1 MAMSF
6 LAALPASAL
15 PLRLSA
21 AGSND
26 LRLIQYKR
34 VTLAQGFFFLPA
46 SSCTRRL
53 SSSHLAPR
61 LSTPLFILLDTAS
74 LFTMDQRLLPDP
86 TQFGFHGRPGG
97 TLESALSGASHLHI
111 QPDHIFQLPPIRELK
126 FKYETPS
133 SEAMSRRPSDSS
145 AASYYSDFQLSRS
158 SSPSINSFG
167 ESGYGR
173 SLSVNSFST
182 CTPELIS
189 CSKPRSPTAKAVRT
203 KRKDRKHFSRLRKEA
218 EGAHSKFTKEQGE
231 AGRRYD
237 HSLYFA
243 VLQRALLGINE
254 NFPESAVQGKDQ
266 KPGWTP
272 LKSNNRSE
280 DVSETTDENGVSLS
294 PLRFNKNNI
303 FASAYQV
310 IVDSNEVLES
320 IYDRQCALEI
330 EADALLQREPT
341 REELMAYVRATRDSA
356 AASHIAMASAQ
367 RGSIGFR
374 APFSRRGRSML

>member
-1 MAMSF
+1 MPTRNTG
-6 LAALPASAL
+6 LPNTTS
-15 PLRLSA
+15 
-21 AGSND
+21 
-26 LRLIQYKR
+26 
-34 VTLAQGFFFLPA
+34 
-46 SSCTRRL
+46 
-53 SSSHLAPR
+53 
-61 LSTPLFILLDTAS
+61 
-74 LFTMDQRLLPDP
+74 
-86 TQFGFHGRPGG
+86 
-97 TLESALSGASHLHI
+97 
-111 QPDHIFQLPPIRELK
+111 QPDYIFQLPPIRELN

-133 SEAMSRRPSDSS
+133 STEMSRRPSDSS
-145 AASYYSDFQLSRS
+145 AASSYYSDYQLSRS
-158 SSPSINSFG
+158 SSPSLNSLS
-167 ESGYGR
+167 ETGYGR
-173 SLSVNSFST
+173 SLSVKSYPT
-182 CTPELIS
+182 HTPELLS
-189 CSKPRSPTAKAVRT
+189 TRKSKSPTAKAVRT
-203 KRKDRKHFSRLRKEA
+203 KRKDRKHFSRLRKET

-254 NFPESAVQGKDQ
+254 NFPEIAAQGKDQ

-320 IYDRQCALEI
+320 IYDRQCTLET

-341 REELMAYVRATRDSA
+341 KEELMAYVSKTRDSA
-356 AASHIAMASAQ
+356 AASQIAMASAQ

-374 APFSRRGRSML
+374 VPFSRRIKSLL